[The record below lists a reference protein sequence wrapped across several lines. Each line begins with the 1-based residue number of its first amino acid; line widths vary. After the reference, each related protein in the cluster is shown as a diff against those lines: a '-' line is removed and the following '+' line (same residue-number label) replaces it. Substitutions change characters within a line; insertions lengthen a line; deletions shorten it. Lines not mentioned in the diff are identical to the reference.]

1 MVDRIDKLRAHES
14 WRVQETNSSK
24 KDKQNQSEEEKQQNA
39 KSSFE
44 EAPDWNRL
52 MAKEAPGSGNLLTR
66 DVKNISFK
74 HSSPLDEEA
83 TDLHSVTQDPR
94 EENKFSLKR
103 NKGESALLIFTVVLL
118 LVLLFLI
125 WKLFV

>member
-1 MVDRIDKLRAHES
+1 MVDRIDKLKANES
-14 WRVQETNSSK
+14 WKIQETNSSK

-52 MAKEAPGSGNLLTR
+52 ISKEAPGSGNLLTR

-74 HSSPLDEEA
+74 HSGSLDEEA
-83 TDLHSVTQDPR
+83 TDLHAVAHNIR
-94 EENKFSLKR
+94 EESKFSLKT
-103 NKGESALLIFTVVLL
+103 NKGEAALLIFTIILL
-118 LVLLFLI
+118 LVLLFMI